1 MKNLLVIIMAC
12 AISFGFTA
20 GIVFLVTWAFGWQF
34 TWKIAFGVWVLIL
47 AINMLTYKKTS

>member
-20 GIVFLVTWAFGWQF
+20 GLVFLVTWAFSWQF
-34 TWKIAFGVWVLIL
+34 TWKIAFGVWVLVLI
-47 AINMLTYKKTS
+47 IRILTYKEKS